1 MTGGQAAREREKE
14 SLAGQVRSVF
24 RSRPFSDR
32 RKLSLF
38 AEEMSSLLAAGLTV
52 TESLSLLAEQESRK
66 EKTALQQA
74 VRAISSGESFRAGM
88 ASCRC
93 FPPLFLSLA
102 EVGELSGTLPE
113 SLERAGRYY
122 KREQDFITKLRE
134 ALAYPVFMIFF
145 SCIVF
150 FLMITVILPSFLP
163 LFEALG
169 LPVPA
174 VTEELIA
181 AGRVLSERGSGLV
194 LFLLFF
200 FSGFYLYTRKGEG
213 KRKWDGLLFRSVFLR
228 RLLLIRF
235 CFSLST
241 LLEGGRTLSESLED
255 TVPVVRNERA
265 CREIRRVS
273 EEIRRG
279 ADFAEELQAGGFC
292 LPVVYHLVR
301 TGMRSG
307 ELPHF
312 LEEAAK
318 ILLYDTERAS
328 ERFRLLAEPVM
339 LLAVGGTVLL
349 LLFSVVLPVLQAA
362 GHLESI

>member
-1 MTGGQAAREREKE
+1 MTGGQAAREMEKE
-14 SLAGQVRSVF
+14 SLAGQVCSVF

-66 EKTALQQA
+66 EKAALQQA

-88 ASCRC
+88 ASCGC

-113 SLERAGRYY
+113 SLERIGRYY
-122 KREQDFITKLRE
+122 KREQDFLTKLRE
-134 ALAYPVFMIFF
+134 SLAYPVFMIFF

-169 LPVPA
+169 LPLPA
-174 VTEELIA
+174 VTRELIA
-181 AGRVLSERGSGLV
+181 AGRVLSERGSGLA
-194 LFLLFF
+194 LFLLLF
-200 FSGFYLYTRKGEG
+200 FSGFYLYTRKGAG

-279 ADFAEELQAGGFC
+279 SDFAEELQAGGFC

-328 ERFRLLAEPVM
+328 ERFRLMAEPVM

>member
-1 MTGGQAAREREKE
+1 MTGGQAAREMEKE

-66 EKTALQQA
+66 EKAALQQA

-113 SLERAGRYY
+113 SLERIGRYY
-122 KREQDFITKLRE
+122 KREQDFLTKLRE
-134 ALAYPVFMIFF
+134 SLAYPVFMIFF

-169 LPVPA
+169 LPLPA

-181 AGRVLSERGSGLV
+181 AGRVLSERGSGLA
-194 LFLLFF
+194 LFLLLF
-200 FSGFYLYTRKGEG
+200 FSGFYLYTRKGAG

-273 EEIRRG
+273 KEIRRG